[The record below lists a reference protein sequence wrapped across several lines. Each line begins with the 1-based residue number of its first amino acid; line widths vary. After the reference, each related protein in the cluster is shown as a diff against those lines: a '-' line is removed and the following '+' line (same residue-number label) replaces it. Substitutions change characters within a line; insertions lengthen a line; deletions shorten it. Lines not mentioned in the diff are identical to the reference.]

1 MADEGRAEGVGEES
15 EDKEGQGCRGEG
27 VEGPCWDGHWA
38 VGPLL
43 VEFFRAKKREMWHD
57 AMAASTTPMSS
68 IRSPSLPLLLTY
80 SLSTTRACEHQ

>member
-1 MADEGRAEGVGEES
+1 MVC
-15 EDKEGQGCRGEG
+15 GCRDAETAAASL
-27 VEGPCWDGHWA
+27 C
-38 VGPLL
+38 

-68 IRSPSLPLLLTY
+68 IRSPSLPLFLTY